1 MYHKVVAKV
10 NNIDISG
17 FDLKTKCDTD
27 KSDLGEKI
35 PNISG
40 IVKKTDYNAE
50 ISEPER
56 KIPSIS
62 CLITNSGLTAVEKE
76 ISDVSNLVRKQIMM
90 EKNQELKVN
99 ISLKLIIIKLL
110 KILLLIR

>member
-17 FDLKTKCDTD
+17 FDLKTKYDTD
-27 KSDLGEKI
+27 KSDLGKKI
-35 PNISG
+35 PNVSG

-62 CLITNSGLTAVEKE
+62 CLITNSALTAVEKE